1 MLVLV
6 REGEGRVVAGRR
18 WDEICRRA
26 SEGAGVL
33 DGAGVFVAARTG
45 TS

>member
-1 MLVLV
+1 VL
-6 REGEGRVVAGRR
+6 REGEGRVVAGGR

-26 SEGAGVL
+26 SEGGVL